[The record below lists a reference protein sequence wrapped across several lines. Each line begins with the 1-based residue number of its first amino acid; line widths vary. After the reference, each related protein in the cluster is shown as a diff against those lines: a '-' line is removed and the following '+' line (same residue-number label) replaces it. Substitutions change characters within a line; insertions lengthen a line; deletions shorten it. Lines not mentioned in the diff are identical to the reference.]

1 MSIVQDQKYI
11 CKQNAN
17 RAFFNVKKQ
26 GSPLLSF
33 SKTTASHISTS
44 FHYHKIRLF
53 INVPETLTI
62 IRLKGK
68 SQNRCFK
75 RTKVCQIFQKNEHF
89 LPPDTHIYVLLKIH
103 RSFKT
108 TTFPVTEVQ
117 PSELMKNLVKK
128 YDSNSCYSRSWYIVT
143 LTLFPVSSWNI
154 LLRVMLLQVFQDA
167 NLFP

>member
-17 RAFFNVKKQ
+17 RAFFNVKKARLSSLELFQ
-26 GSPLLSF
+26 NNCFSHKHQFPL
-33 SKTTASHISTS
+33 
-44 FHYHKIRLF
+44 
-53 INVPETLTI
+53 
-62 IRLKGK
+62 
-68 SQNRCFK
+68 SQNSLIYKCSRNFDNNK
-75 RTKVCQIFQKNEHF
+75 VKGQISKQVFQENKVCQIFQKNEHF